1 LCVKITNTTFYK
13 IIFLKIIIFIINIMR
28 TFSYGNTTGLGTQGR
43 TGPAI
48 LVASV
53 RSNAGSIGRI
63 YSSLKPKARPV
74 FYKNQ
79 ANFLYGP
86 GGSAP
91 RRGITGGLFG

>member
-1 LCVKITNTTFYK
+1 MGSF
-13 IIFLKIIIFIINIMR
+13 
-28 TFSYGNTTGLGTQGR
+28 GNTTGLGTQGR

-63 YSSLKPKARPV
+63 YSSLPPNKRPI

-79 ANFLYGP
+79 ATFLYGL

-91 RRGITGGLFG
+91 RRGLTSGLFG